1 MGARLLM
8 ILTPG
13 GTDFNM
19 EQLAVAIILLS
30 AASHAVWNYLAKGSH
45 DKDSF
50 MLLMNLSSLITLLPV
65 FILWLD
71 DWSLPLSVLPFLSI
85 SAVAEA
91 IYFLALS
98 RAYEVGDLSVVYP
111 VARSSPLFVAVA
123 GAVLIGEAITAIGM
137 IGILL
142 VLVGVY
148 ILHLRSIGLDNLLEP
163 LRSFKGPAFGF
174 AVIAALSTT
183 AYSLSDKVGV
193 TRINP
198 VLYAFWL
205 EIVIILVLTPIVLKK
220 RGYRNIKSE
229 WSIAWGRITLSGTLM
244 RGGYLLVLVAM
255 TLASV
260 GYILA
265 FRQISVVI
273 GALLGVV
280 LLGEG
285 YGAPRL
291 LGSAAIFAGVYI
303 IAALT

>member
-1 MGARLLM
+1 
-8 ILTPG
+8 
-13 GTDFNM
+13 
-19 EQLAVAIILLS
+19 
-30 AASHAVWNYLAKGSH
+30 
-45 DKDSF
+45 
-50 MLLMNLSSLITLLPV
+50 
-65 FILWLD
+65 
-71 DWSLPLSVLPFLSI
+71 
-85 SAVAEA
+85 
-91 IYFLALS
+91 
-98 RAYEVGDLSVVYP
+98 

-123 GAVLIGEAITAIGM
+123 GAVLIGESLTAIGM

-148 ILHLRSIGLDNLLEP
+148 ILHLRSLKLDNLLEP

-174 AVIAALSTT
+174 AVIAALGTT

-193 TRINP
+193 TRVNP
-198 VLYAFWL
+198 ILYAFWL
-205 EIVIILVLTPIVLKK
+205 EVAIIIVLTPIVLKK

-229 WSIAWGRITLSGTLM
+229 WSNAWGRITLSGALM

-265 FRQISVVI
+265 FRQVSVVI
-273 GALLGVV
+273 GAILGVV

-285 YGAPRL
+285 YGAPRFI
-291 LGSAAIFAGVYI
+291 GSAAIFAGVYI

>member
-1 MGARLLM
+1 M

-13 GTDFNM
+13 GTDINM
-19 EQLAVAIILLS
+19 EPFAVVLILLS
-30 AASHAVWNYLAKGSH
+30 AASHAVWNFLAKGSR

-50 MLLMNLSSLITLLPV
+50 MLLMNLSSQLTLLPV

-85 SAVAEA
+85 SAGTEA

-98 RAYEVGDLSVVYP
+98 RAYDVGDLSVVYP

-123 GAVLIGEAITAIGM
+123 GAVLIGEALTAIGM

-148 ILHLRSIGLDNLLEP
+148 ILHLRSLRLDSLLEP

-174 AVIAALSTT
+174 AVIAALGTT

-193 TRINP
+193 TRVNP
-198 VLYAFWL
+198 ILYAFWL
-205 EIVIILVLTPIVLKK
+205 EVAIILVLTPIVLKK

-229 WSIAWGRITLSGTLM
+229 WSIAWGKITLSGALM

-265 FRQISVVI
+265 FRQVSVVI
-273 GALLGVV
+273 GAFLGVV

>member
-1 MGARLLM
+1 M

-13 GTDFNM
+13 GTDINM
-19 EQLAVAIILLS
+19 EPLAVGLILLS
-30 AASHAVWNYLAKGSH
+30 AASHAVWNFLAKGSR

-50 MLLMNLSSLITLLPV
+50 MLLMNLSSQLTLLPI

-71 DWSLPLSVLPFLSI
+71 DWSLPLSVLPFLTI
-85 SAVAEA
+85 SAVTEA

-98 RAYEVGDLSVVYP
+98 RAYDAGDLSVVYP

-123 GAVLIGEAITAIGM
+123 GAVLIGEVLTAIGM

-148 ILHLRSIGLDNLLEP
+148 ILHLRSLRLDNLLEP
-163 LRSFKGPAFGF
+163 LRSFKRPAFGF
-174 AVIAALSTT
+174 AVIAALGTT

-193 TRINP
+193 TRVNP
-198 VLYAFWL
+198 ILYAFWL
-205 EIVIILVLTPIVLKK
+205 EVAIILVLAPIVLKK
-220 RGYRNIKSE
+220 RGYKNIKSE
-229 WSIAWGRITLSGTLM
+229 WSIAWGKIILSGALM

-255 TLASV
+255 TIASV

-265 FRQISVVI
+265 FRQVSVVI
-273 GALLGVV
+273 GAFIGVV

-285 YGAPRL
+285 YGSPRL

>member
-1 MGARLLM
+1 M

-13 GTDFNM
+13 GTDINM
-19 EQLAVAIILLS
+19 EPFAVVLILLS
-30 AASHAVWNYLAKGSH
+30 AASHAVWNFLAKGSR

-50 MLLMNLSSLITLLPV
+50 MLLMNLSSQLTLLPV

-85 SAVAEA
+85 SAGTEA

-98 RAYEVGDLSVVYP
+98 RAYDVGDLSVVYP

-123 GAVLIGEAITAIGM
+123 GAVLIGEALTAIGM

-148 ILHLRSIGLDNLLEP
+148 ILHLRSLRLDSLLEP

-174 AVIAALSTT
+174 AVIAALGTT
-183 AYSLSDKVGV
+183 TYSLSDKVVV
-193 TRINP
+193 TRVNP
-198 VLYAFWL
+198 ILYAFWL
-205 EIVIILVLTPIVLKK
+205 EVAIILVLTPIVLKK

-229 WSIAWGRITLSGTLM
+229 WSIAWGKITLSGALM

-265 FRQISVVI
+265 FRQVSVVI
-273 GALLGVV
+273 GAFLGVV